1 MKKQQSLLTRMISLI
16 TYKKTN
22 RPKTFTLQE
31 MSEGQDA
38 GQPDVLSIQAGN
50 NEDHNGQ
57 EQNLGQDANTQAG
70 RNQDGQ
76 SRRTYT
82 LNRKQNNNSS
92 QNGQKPEDV
101 PTKETEQ
108 ERVPGKAKRRMTK
121 KPLSA
126 GQVRS
131 NRTDDSDQVKSD
143 LDRNKKTIE
152 KLFGVPENKDL
163 ILREFK
169 LGRHKRAFIAY
180 LDGMADKHIIN
191 DYILRPLFN
200 EQSFQTPEVNQLFH
214 ELESIIQTNDT
225 KNLNSFK
232 KIAAEILKGNTA
244 LYIDGLD
251 YFVACE
257 SIGFEKR
264 GIEAPKT
271 EGIVKGP
278 QEAFSEN
285 LRTSVSLI
293 RRIIRSSSLITEF
306 FEIGEKTST
315 TVGMIYLKD
324 VVNPALVKEVR
335 RRLNNIKTDFLVS
348 AGMLEELIE
357 DNPYTIIPTILS
369 TERPDRTAS
378 HIVEGRVALIV
389 DGSPFAMIVP
399 VTMNAFMHSPEDAA
413 LKWQYTSGLRF
424 IRFFS
429 FLAASMLP
437 GLYIALT
444 TFHRE
449 MIPTDLLI
457 AIAQAKENVPFPTLV
472 EILLMELGFELIR
485 EAGIRIPGIIGN
497 TLGIIGALI
506 LGEAAVTAN
515 IVSPVLIIIVA
526 VTGLSNFAIPN
537 YSLAFGVR
545 LTRFY
550 YIIAGALLG
559 FYGIALA
566 MVAFM
571 LMLVNIKSFG
581 IPFFSIIAP
590 RSKKSKDTILRW
602 PLWMQ
607 ESRPDFL
614 NTLDRRR
621 QPEIARQWA
630 QEDPDKA

>member
-1 MKKQQSLLTRMISLI
+1 
-16 TYKKTN
+16 
-22 RPKTFTLQE
+22 
-31 MSEGQDA
+31 
-38 GQPDVLSIQAGN
+38 
-50 NEDHNGQ
+50 
-57 EQNLGQDANTQAG
+57 
-70 RNQDGQ
+70 
-76 SRRTYT
+76 
-82 LNRKQNNNSS
+82 
-92 QNGQKPEDV
+92 
-101 PTKETEQ
+101 
-108 ERVPGKAKRRMTK
+108 MTK

-369 TERPDRTAS
+369 T
-378 HIVEGRVALIV
+378 
-389 DGSPFAMIVP
+389 
-399 VTMNAFMHSPEDAA
+399 
-413 LKWQYTSGLRF
+413 
-424 IRFFS
+424 
-429 FLAASMLP
+429 
-437 GLYIALT
+437 
-444 TFHRE
+444 
-449 MIPTDLLI
+449 
-457 AIAQAKENVPFPTLV
+457 
-472 EILLMELGFELIR
+472 
-485 EAGIRIPGIIGN
+485 
-497 TLGIIGALI
+497 
-506 LGEAAVTAN
+506 
-515 IVSPVLIIIVA
+515 
-526 VTGLSNFAIPN
+526 
-537 YSLAFGVR
+537 
-545 LTRFY
+545 
-550 YIIAGALLG
+550 
-559 FYGIALA
+559 
-566 MVAFM
+566 
-571 LMLVNIKSFG
+571 
-581 IPFFSIIAP
+581 
-590 RSKKSKDTILRW
+590 
-602 PLWMQ
+602 
-607 ESRPDFL
+607 
-614 NTLDRRR
+614 
-621 QPEIARQWA
+621 
-630 QEDPDKA
+630 